1 MTTVIEPQVILAT
14 FLIFCRIGTCL
25 MLMPGFS
32 SPRVPTRVR
41 LFVVIS
47 LTLALAPM
55 LAEGVKASI
64 PNEQPVTVFK
74 LIASEMIIGAII
86 GLMGRMF
93 YLALQFAGASIS
105 MFVGLS
111 NTPDAHIEEDEP
123 QAAVTSLIT
132 LTATVL
138 IFVMGL
144 HWEIIRAIVESYAVV
159 PVAKQLADNFGLI
172 KIVDALADAFF
183 LALRISAPFM
193 VYSLMINLMFGIL
206 GKLTPQIPVYFI
218 SIPFV
223 LAGGGLILYFTSS
236 ELLQLFMSG
245 FTEWLARI

>member
-1 MTTVIEPQVILAT
+1 VTSVIGPQVILAT

-41 LFVVIS
+41 LFVVLS
-47 LTLALAPM
+47 VTLALAP
-55 LAEGVKASI
+55 LLVEGIKASI
-64 PNEQPVTVFK
+64 PNDEPVTVFK
-74 LIASEMIIGAII
+74 LMASEMIVGAII

-93 YLALQFAGASIS
+93 YLALQFAGATIS
-105 MFVGLS
+105 MFIGLA

-144 HWEIIRAIVESYAVV
+144 HWEIIRALVESYAVV

-172 KIVDALADAFF
+172 KIVDALTDAFL

-193 VYSLMINLMFGIL
+193 VFSLMVNLMFGIL

-236 ELLQLFMSG
+236 ELLQLFMNG
-245 FTEWLARI
+245 FTEWLARV